1 MRSGKTCC
9 RISVSDEQKGSC
21 WEGSRTSATGDSIVP
36 IASKA
41 SVDEEIAE
49 GNSANDDNPFSS
61 GIIMIKLVHTN
72 RRLMK

>member
-1 MRSGKTCC
+1 MRELSERDKDNLAA
-9 RISVSDEQKGSC
+9 IL
-21 WEGSRTSATGDSIVP
+21 
-36 IASKA
+36 
-41 SVDEEIAE
+41 DEEIAE